1 VAASI
6 APGGFDGNGSA
17 SIAREVSAA
26 AAATEKVVEM
36 AKAVEEAEAVKVA
49 ADKATTEKVDVD
61 KATVTKAAEE
71 AVARATVDAAAMK
84 TADQGAAVM
93 KSTMELVGFSSG
105 PSPAPAVGFKRAA
118 TPGGSTPSSK
128 WFRYTWKPRY
138 AEQLCSHPLLF
149 IYLYCI

>member
-6 APGGFDGNGSA
+6 APGGFDDNGSA

-49 ADKATTEKVDVD
+49 ADKATTVKVDVD
-61 KATVTKAAEE
+61 KATVTKATEE

-128 WFRYTWKPRY
+128 WFRYTWKPQY